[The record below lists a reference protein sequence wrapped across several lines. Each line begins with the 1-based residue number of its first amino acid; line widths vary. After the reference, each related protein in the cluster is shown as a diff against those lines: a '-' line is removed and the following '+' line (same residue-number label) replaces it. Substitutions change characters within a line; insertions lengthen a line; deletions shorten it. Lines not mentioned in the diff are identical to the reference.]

1 MGKEKEFK
9 ISLTGMTQGYITAE
23 TEEQAVKQFL
33 RQLTITTDK
42 NHTYKDFK
50 IIGPV
55 DLVEVKDKGVN
66 K

>member
-1 MGKEKEFK
+1 MAKEKEFK

-33 RQLTITTDK
+33 RQLIITTDE
-42 NHTYKDFK
+42 NRTYKDFK

-55 DLVEVKDKGVN
+55 NLVEVKGKDVN
-66 K
+66 